1 MGRGFHRK
9 KMEVNEKLFTESLYW
24 KLKLFYTYNRV
35 MERIS
40 FIMRE
45 KYVFF
50 SSEDDQFSALFFSFS
65 NYSAVLI

>member
-1 MGRGFHRK
+1 
-9 KMEVNEKLFTESLYW
+9 
-24 KLKLFYTYNRV
+24 